1 MNIQVDHID
10 TNGNQHNK
18 NFHLTRTAFA
28 KHMAI
33 AGQRYSP
40 KLSKFFKTL
49 GMFLHYSAYIQKN
62 AFNNNRFSEPPIE
75 LSDPT
80 EKNQFS
86 NLAGKALA
94 DFLSKKIDKSLYT
107 VNYEAAMRIL
117 GHKIK
122 GQRPDLIAFSQ
133 NSVFAL
139 EAKGR
144 SQGNSG
150 NMTNHKNQSK
160 TGSIPINFSVACV
173 SYNLYNQVKCN
184 YHDPYNDKIPYD
196 NTTLSATSRIYYSGL
211 FEFLNEKFFE
221 INNIEIQGESFIEI
235 NLSYRAIEKIF
246 KDEIPQFPPFHY
258 FELFDFYRPSLILP
272 NDIRR
277 FSQEGITNEIKPFN
291 YQLSEKDNLYIDNDR
306 VGLRIKG

>member
-150 NMTNHKNQSK
+150 NMNNHKNQSK

-184 YHDPYNDKIPYD
+184 YHDPYNDNIPYD